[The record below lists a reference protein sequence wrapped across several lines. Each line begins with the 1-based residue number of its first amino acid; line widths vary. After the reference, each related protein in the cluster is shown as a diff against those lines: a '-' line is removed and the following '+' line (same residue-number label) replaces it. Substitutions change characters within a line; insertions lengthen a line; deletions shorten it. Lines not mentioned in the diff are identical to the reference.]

1 MSKEKLDKF
10 HYHEAL
16 HTTHV
21 IQLLI
26 QRELLEHPVGN
37 KAPKKVRRKLEKA
50 QGLLE
55 DFYQWCG
62 MKQEDLE

>member
-1 MSKEKLDKF
+1 MKLDKF

-21 IQLLI
+21 IQKLI
-26 QRELLEHPVGN
+26 ERELLDHPVGE
-37 KAPKKVRRKLEKA
+37 KAPKKVKKKLQKA

-55 DFYQWCG
+55 AYYQWCG
-62 MKQEDLE
+62 EQGDKLDGR